1 MAYVDTVLEIY
12 LQGTP
17 GNPGPPRVWAGL
29 ARWLFISIGEG
40 DRCCLQAV
48 ADLLLALTALSFIY
62 PTPKPA
68 VTILLY
74 WV

>member
-1 MAYVDTVLEIY
+1 MGYVDAVLEAY

-17 GNPGPPRVWAGL
+17 GNPDPPRVRAGL
-29 ARWLFISIGEG
+29 ARWLFISVGEG
-40 DRCCLQAV
+40 DSCCLQAV
-48 ADLLLALTALSFIY
+48 ADLLAALKALSFIH